1 MKSVQDKIFV
11 GVLVLALVA
20 STSVA
25 VLAASSASSHIT
37 VQVKGGGYLSDG
49 TTGTPASGSAGTPGS
64 EVQTGGG
71 QTIPGSSQGGGGSGD
86 TQGVTGD
93 TITVGG
99 IFTKTNGIDATVQ
112 EDTVKA
118 CFNMVNA
125 QGGVSGRKL
134 QLVAYDD
141 GMDPTRA
148 AQEAAK
154 LDQSDHVFAIVGWL
168 APFGEASAAPYF
180 ESHGVPIIGGL
191 GVPQE
196 FNSPWSFPITP
207 VFSTDGYALGNF
219 ATKSSGPLHFHHPAV
234 ILVRTA
240 GIDDV
245 ANGIKNGAHAN
256 GVTVSNNDIIQV
268 DFGTPTNAYE
278 PYLLQ
283 FQQEGV
289 DGLITQLDPFSYV
302 RLYQAEQGTGKTFS
316 HLAGVG
322 IDKQN
327 VDQQI
332 DGQGNQL
339 VNTYSFMPVLEARG
353 NPAHNAEVSLYNST
367 VARYYPGQVPN
378 MDAFS
383 EGSWVSCRI
392 FLQAL
397 GKLGQNITRSG
408 LMHTLSSG
416 DYSTGGMGPT
426 LNWGNAGPS
435 HAANHYGSFIV
446 YTSNHAWAEATGF
459 NLYP

>member
-1 MKSVQDKIFV
+1 MKSIQDKIFV

-25 VLAASSASSHIT
+25 VLAASGASSHIT

-49 TTGTPASGSAGTPGS
+49 TAAATSGTSASGSTQS
-64 EVQTGGG
+64 GGG
-71 QTIPGSSQGGGGSGD
+71 QYVPGSSSSGGSAD
-86 TQGVTGD
+86 TQGVTGN
-93 TITVGG
+93 TIAVGG
-99 IFTKTNGIDATVQ
+99 IFTKTNGIDATVEQ
-112 EDTVKA
+112 DTVQA
-118 CFNMVNA
+118 CFDMVNA
-125 QGGVSGRKL
+125 QGGVSGHRL

-154 LDQSDHVFAIVGWL
+154 LDQQDHVFAIVGWL

-180 ESHGVPIIGGL
+180 EAHGVPIVGGL

-219 ATKSSGPLHFHHPAV
+219 ATRPNGPLHFHHPAV
-234 ILVRTA
+234 FLVRTS
-240 GIDDV
+240 GINDV
-245 ANGIKNGAHAN
+245 ANGIKNGAQAN
-256 GVTVSNNDIIQV
+256 GVTVSNNDIVQV

-302 RLYQAEQGTGKTFS
+302 RLYQAEQSTGKTFP
-316 HLAGVG
+316 HLAGTG

-332 DGQGNQL
+332 NSAGNQL
-339 VNTYSFMPVLEARG
+339 VNTYSYMPVLEANG
-353 NPAHNAEVSLYNST
+353 NPAHNGEVALYNNT
-367 VARYYPGQVPN
+367 VARYYPGQAPN

-383 EGSWVSCRI
+383 EGSWVACRV
-392 FLQAL
+392 FVQAL
-397 GKLGQNITRSG
+397 SRLGPNITRSG
-408 LMHTLSSG
+408 LMHALNSG
-416 DYSTGGMGPT
+416 TYSTGGMGPD
-426 LNWGNAGPS
+426 LNWGSAGSS
-435 HAANHYGSFIV
+435 HAANHYASFIV
-446 YTSNHAWAEATGF
+446 YTSQHAWAEATGF
-459 NLYP
+459 MAFP

>member
-1 MKSVQDKIFV
+1 MRSIQDKIFL
-11 GVLVLALVA
+11 GALVLALVV

-25 VLAASSASSHIT
+25 VLAAASASAPVTI
-37 VQVKGGGYLSDG
+37 QVKGGGYYSDG
-49 TTGTPASGSAGTPGS
+49 TAATGTGTPGS
-64 EVQTGGG
+64 GSQPGAGQGG
-71 QTIPGSSQGGGGSGD
+71 PGSSQGGGGGGN

-99 IFTKTNGIDATVQ
+99 IFTKTNGIDATVEQ
-112 EDTVKA
+112 DTMQA
-118 CFNMVNA
+118 CFDMVNA
-125 QGGVSGRKL
+125 QGGVSGHKL
-134 QLVAYDD
+134 QLASYDD

-154 LDQSDHVFAIVGWL
+154 LDQQDHFFAIVGWL

-196 FNSPWSFPITP
+196 FNNPWSFPITP

-234 ILVRTA
+234 FLVRTA

-245 ANGIKNGAHAN
+245 ANGIKRGAAAN
-256 GVTVSNNDIIQV
+256 GVTVNNSDIVQV

-302 RLYQAEQGTGKTFS
+302 RLYQAEQSTGKTFP

-332 DGQGNQL
+332 DRTGSQL

-353 NPAHNAEVSLYNST
+353 NPARNAEVNLYNNT
-367 VARYYPGQVPN
+367 VARYFPGQVPN
-378 MDAFS
+378 MDAFA
-383 EGSWVSCRI
+383 EGSWVACRI

-397 GKLGQNITRSG
+397 GKLGSNITRAGLKQALESG
-408 LMHTLSSG
+408 AY
-416 DYSTGGMGPT
+416 DVGGMGPA
-426 LNWGNAGPS
+426 LNWGSAGPS

-446 YTSNHAWAEATGF
+446 YTSQHAWAEATGF
-459 NLYP
+459 IRYS